1 MKKINL
7 RFRNGTF
14 GNFKESTAAMCPS
27 FVEASTQQTDHEEWM
42 TLSAL
47 LPESEMDKQ
56 SGTFLSLPVA
66 TKKNVDACCRTHF
79 HERGHFFSFLEH
91 EVSEIYDPRCLSLPW
106 YNLFS

>member
-1 MKKINL
+1 MGPLEILKSQVLQCALLLWKLLLSKQIMKK
-7 RFRNGTF
+7 
-14 GNFKESTAAMCPS
+14 
-27 FVEASTQQTDHEEWM
+27 WM

-66 TKKNVDACCRTHF
+66 TKKNMDPCCRTHF
-79 HERGHFFSFLEH
+79 HERGHFLFSFLEH